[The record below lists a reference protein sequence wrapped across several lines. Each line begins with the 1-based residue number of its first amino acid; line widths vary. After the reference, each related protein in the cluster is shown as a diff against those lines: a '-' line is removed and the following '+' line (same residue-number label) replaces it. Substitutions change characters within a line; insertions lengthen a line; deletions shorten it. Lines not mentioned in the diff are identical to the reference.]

1 MSQSLENEIAAL
13 TQKVQSDAVSLNAE
27 SRTKAIKAA
36 RELLQALTPPPETV
50 IQDVVLNPVLL
61 MALRVG
67 VDLGVFQAI
76 CDDRGD
82 GVTTQSIAE
91 KSGASFIVVDQI
103 LRLLASTGY
112 ILEAGVQTYKPSQLT
127 MTMAASPFT
136 AMTRA
141 CFDIG
146 NYCTTYAPEYF
157 RRNKHAFPSSATD
170 TPFQL
175 AKNTSLDYFAWLA
188 EHPAL
193 ATDFQA
199 WMAVKQQAS
208 PNWVDWFD
216 VEGVILDEFRA
227 HSLGQAQGQ
236 GSGDG
241 EGDANGE
248 VLIVDIGGGKGHY
261 LHAFNRK
268 FPDTPGRRI
277 LQDLPHVL
285 DTVTDV
291 PEKTELMPHDF
302 FTAQPVKGA
311 RTYYLHWILHDWS
324 DSQARKILSN
334 IATAMKPGYSTLI
347 LNETI
352 IPDEGCDFPTACISA
367 MMMLQVG
374 ARERT
379 EGQWRELLATVGLT
393 DVRFYQSPAGGAGEG
408 IIVVRK

>member
-1 MSQSLENEIAAL
+1 MSPSLEAEIAAL
-13 TQKVQSDAVSLNAE
+13 TQKIQSNPESLNPE
-27 SRTKAIKAA
+27 SRTKAVKAA
-36 RELLQALTPPPETV
+36 RELLHALTPPPETV
-50 IQDVVLNPVLL
+50 IQDVVLNPVVL

-76 CDDRGD
+76 CESQGEEM
-82 GVTTQSIAE
+82 TTQSIIE
-91 KSGASFIVVDQI
+91 KSGASFTVVDQI

-112 ILEAGVQTYKPSQLT
+112 ILEAGVQTYKASQLT
-127 MTMAASPFT
+127 MIMAAPQFT

-146 NYCTTYAPEYF
+146 SYCTTYAPEYF
-157 RRNKHAFPSSATD
+157 RQNKHAFPPSATD

-188 EHPAL
+188 KNPAL

-199 WMAVKQQAS
+199 WMTVKQQAS

-216 VEGVILDEFRA
+216 VEGVIIDGFRV
-227 HSLGQAQGQ
+227 HGPGQAQAQ
-236 GSGDG
+236 GPGHG

-248 VLIVDIGGGKGHY
+248 VLIVDIGGGEGHY
-261 LHAFNRK
+261 LRAFNHK
-268 FPDTPGRRI
+268 FPNTPGRRI

-285 DTVTDV
+285 DTIGDV
-291 PEKTELMPHDF
+291 PEKTELMAYDF
-302 FTAQPVKGA
+302 FTAQPIKGA
-311 RTYYLHWILHDWS
+311 RTYYLHWILHDWP
-324 DSQARKILSN
+324 DSQASKILSN
-334 IATAMKPGYSTLI
+334 IAAAMEPGYSTLI
-347 LNETI
+347 INETI
-352 IPDEGCDFPTACISA
+352 IPDVGCDFRTACISI

-393 DVRFYQSPAGGAGEG
+393 DVHFYQSPAGGAGEG
-408 IIVVRK
+408 VIVVRK